1 MFSKFRQDRI
11 SRAAICVLVSSVLS
25 VPAIAIAQQNAPASD
40 NPKNAVLPLTT
51 KSREARHLIDEAW
64 TLYIDRV
71 EQAQA
76 IEKLHRAVKLDPDF
90 AMGHELLAQIS
101 LDTAEQVNE
110 QAKAFA
116 LRKHAAQPEQTFIEW
131 YQDANDAKLIPAITK
146 MNDVLSQY
154 PHDKWVVWATSWWLM
169 MQTQYE
175 RSIAVYEHSGITDS
189 AGLMNNMGYDYAG
202 IRQFDKA
209 FAEMDKYVVAM
220 PGDPNPQDSYAEIL
234 RMAGRFEQSV
244 EHYRA
249 ALAINPEFYSSQF
262 GVADT
267 YSLMGDQVRARKE
280 YEIGFQKFAIPQQH
294 WVLWKTRAADTFV
307 REGDYAGA
315 DKAFQAIADFAHLA
329 HIDQVEADTYRQMA
343 MYQQNPK
350 QAMVLLD
357 KADVAVQEGKN
368 AMKSAIVEESAQILR
383 LRVELAVK
391 AGELEVARSMVVRLS
406 ELSESSNDKLVEVAY
421 DGAAGTV
428 AYSEGKY
435 DEAISHLEEDVNSP
449 LSLKLLAQAYQKIGY
464 SAGVKRIDETLS
476 NLNDPTLEQALVV
489 PAFRKCYEDP
499 ACNGS
504 LNAGTPK
511 LRHTL

>member
-1 MFSKFRQDRI
+1 MFSMTRQDTL
-11 SRAAICVLVSSVLS
+11 SRAAICVGVVSLLLATGTVAAQQP
-25 VPAIAIAQQNAPASD
+25 VPASS
-40 NPKNAVLPLTT
+40 NPQNAVLPLTT
-51 KSREARHLIDEAW
+51 KSREARRLIDDAW
-64 TLYIDRV
+64 VLYIDRV

-76 IEKLHRAVKLDPDF
+76 MEKLRNAVKLDPNF

-116 LRKHAAQPEQTFIEW
+116 LRTHATQPEQTFIEW
-131 YQDANDAKLIPAITK
+131 YQDASDARLIPAITK
-146 MNDVLSQY
+146 MNDVLGQY
-154 PHDKWVVWATSWWLM
+154 PHDKWVVWATTWWLM

-175 RSIAVYEHSGITDS
+175 RSIAVYERSGISDS

-209 FAEMDKYVVAM
+209 FAQMNKYVAAM

-234 RMAGRFEQSV
+234 RMAGQFDKSV

-249 ALAINPEFYSSQF
+249 ALAINPQFYSSQF
-262 GVADT
+262 GLADT

-280 YEIGFQKFAIPQQH
+280 YELGFKKFSIPQQH
-294 WVLWKTRAADTFV
+294 WILWKTRAADTFV

-315 DKAFQAIADFAHLA
+315 DTAFQAIAAFAHSQR
-329 HIDQVEADTYRQMA
+329 IDQVEADIYRQMA
-343 MYQQNPK
+343 MYQRNPK
-350 QAMVLLD
+350 QALVLLD
-357 KADVAVQEGKN
+357 KADAAVQEGQN
-368 AMKSAIVEESAQILR
+368 AMKSALVEESAQILR
-383 LRVELAVK
+383 LRIELAVK
-391 AGELEVARSMVVRLS
+391 ASELEVARSMVARLS
-406 ELSESSNDKLVEVAY
+406 ELSEGSNDKLVEVAY

-428 AYSEGKY
+428 LFAEGKY
-435 DEAISHLEEDVNSP
+435 DEAISHLEEDANSP

-464 SAGVKRIDETLS
+464 SAGTKRIDETLS

-504 LNAGTPK
+504 LNASTPK